1 MSSGIWILILNV
13 KWRNRT
19 EQHFHFPP
27 SAGYW
32 EGSEKTSWWCHC
44 SSQGWKHYCS
54 FSFETILLFLFL
66 FMACKF
72 ATYETS
78 LNSSSP
84 WCCIFYYSSN
94 ACRKVQCLSLMNSL
108 PTCMQKVMELR
119 CGFFPS
125 ITYTLFSIIF
135 FGLFHFKT
143 QNILQGVLALKSPS
157 LVRPRWRVRLW
168 VQTSKTHLV
177 TYNYQ

>member
-44 SSQGWKHYCS
+44 SSQGRKHYCS

-66 FMACKF
+66 LMACKF
-72 ATYETS
+72 ATYWIVQVPDAVFFII
-78 LNSSSP
+78 LP
-84 WCCIFYYSSN
+84 MLAGKSN
-94 ACRKVQCLSLMNSL
+94 AWASW
-108 PTCMQKVMELR
+108 
-119 CGFFPS
+119 
-125 ITYTLFSIIF
+125 TLY
-135 FGLFHFKT
+135 
-143 QNILQGVLALKSPS
+143 Q
-157 LVRPRWRVRLW
+157 RVCKRLW
-168 VQTSKTHLV
+168 SWGAVFFLQLCILCSPLSFLV
-177 TYNYQ
+177 YSILKPRIYCKEF